1 MASPAVGGMGRAGER
16 ARQWID
22 RLYAVAEQASRG
34 RLSLL
39 HKTWQAFVRH
49 DGPTMARSLA
59 YYALFSIFPLLLVL
73 ISLGSSALA
82 SQESQSAILDLIV
95 RYLPVA
101 GDLVKAN
108 IKQVLRIRGT
118 VGILALLSLFWSAS
132 GVFRAMFR
140 AVNRAWDNAKPG
152 SFWRRGFYS
161 LVILLAIGLILLAT
175 TLYSTVLSFIRGW
188 QVPILGWQPFSD
200 VGQGRLWGWLSA
212 LVPGLVS
219 VIGFC
224 LIYRTIPRAH
234 VTLRDVWP
242 GGLLAGLSWEVA
254 KQLFTWYLSNFAR
267 YSLVYGSVGAIIAFL
282 LWSYLSALI
291 LLLGAEFTA
300 QYSRWRREGRPVEL
314 RPPRQWPEEPC

>member
-1 MASPAVGGMGRAGER
+1 MGGAREH

-22 RLYAVAEQASRG
+22 RLYTGAEQASRG

-59 YYALFSIFPLLLVL
+59 YYALFSTFPLLLVL
-73 ISLGSSALA
+73 ISLGSSVVA
-82 SQESQSAILDLIV
+82 SQEAQSSILDFID

-101 GDLVKAN
+101 SDLVQTN

-140 AVNRAWDNAKPG
+140 AVNRAWDNPKPG
-152 SFWRRGFYS
+152 SFWRRGLYS
-161 LVILLAIGLILLAT
+161 LAMLLAIGLVFLAT
-175 TLYSTVLSFIRGW
+175 TFYSTTLSFVRGW

-200 VGQGRLWGWLSA
+200 AGHGRLWGWLSA
-212 LVPGLVS
+212 LVPALVS
-219 VIGFC
+219 IVVFC
-224 LIYRTIPRAH
+224 LIYRTMPRAQ
-234 VTLRDVWP
+234 VTLRDIWP
-242 GGLLAGLSWEVA
+242 GGFLAGLSWEA
-254 KQLFTWYLSNFAR
+254 GKQLFTWYLSNFAR

-282 LWSYLSALI
+282 LWSYLSAII
-291 LLLGAEFTA
+291 LLVGAEFTA
-300 QYSRWRREGRPVEL
+300 QYSRWRREGRPIEL
-314 RPPRQWPEEPC
+314 HPPRQWPEEQS